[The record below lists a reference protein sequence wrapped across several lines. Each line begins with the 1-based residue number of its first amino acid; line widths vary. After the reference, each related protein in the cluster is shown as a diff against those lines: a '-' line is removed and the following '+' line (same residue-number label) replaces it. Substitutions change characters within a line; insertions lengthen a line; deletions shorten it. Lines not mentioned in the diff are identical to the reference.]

1 MIGGVTAGTSAPV
14 QFRPDVTAL
23 GLPAAAAVTLAL
35 AALTAEAR
43 TMRRRGI
50 AGIMRAE

>member
-1 MIGGVTAGTSAPV
+1 LIGDVTAGTSAPV

-35 AALTAEAR
+35 AALTI
-43 TMRRRGI
+43 T
-50 AGIMRAE
+50 RAPTSGG

>member
-1 MIGGVTAGTSAPV
+1 MRRIFGPN
-14 QFRPDVTAL
+14 RAL
-23 GLPAAAAVTLAL
+23 TGAL
-35 AALTAEAR
+35 AALTAQAR

>member
-1 MIGGVTAGTSAPV
+1 
-14 QFRPDVTAL
+14 VTAL